1 MLVWQYR
8 TCIDIGCVWYLP
20 SNGKVVVL
28 GIRPENITDNAEFMA
43 AHPDCLIKSKID
55 VYEML
60 GAEVF
65 LYFDVEGAQVTARV
79 DPSTPLKMGSDATFA
94 LDMDKI
100 HLFDK
105 ETEEN
110 ILYKE

>member
-1 MLVWQYR
+1 
-8 TCIDIGCVWYLP
+8 
-20 SNGKVVVL
+20 
-28 GIRPENITDNAEFMA
+28 
-43 AHPDCLIKSKID
+43 
-55 VYEML
+55 ML

-94 LDMDKI
+94 LDMTKI

-105 ETEEN
+105 ETEKN
-110 ILYKE
+110 ILFAE